1 MQVKET
7 HPLNYR
13 SLLNYSQ
20 ASQVAL
26 MVKELPASADTQE
39 TWVRSLGWE
48 DPLE

>member
-7 HPLNYR
+7 HPLNR

-26 MVKELPASADTQE
+26 MVKKLLASADTQE
-39 TWVRSLGWE
+39 MWV
-48 DPLE
+48 